1 MNAPLK
7 NRLFHDAKTQI
18 SAVAAAF
25 AARPKQLFIDNA
37 FRDAVDGGV
46 FASED
51 PATGIKICDF
61 AAATAADV
69 DAAVRSSHD
78 AFENG
83 WRDTTPAARAA
94 LMFRL
99 ADLLTEHVEELAELE
114 SLDNGK
120 PLSVTRSLDI
130 PFAIEII
137 RYYAGWATKL
147 TGKTF
152 GLSLASHD
160 YHGYTLRAP
169 IGVVAGIIPW
179 NYPFLQAAFKLG
191 PALAAGCTMIL
202 KPAEQTPL
210 TAIRLAELIVEAGF
224 PKGVVN
230 ILTGFGRITGAA
242 LVDHPMVRKVSF
254 TGSTQVGKML
264 VQAASGNLKRV
275 SLELGGK
282 SPLVIFADADMDVAI
297 PAAANAI
304 FGNSGQVCVAGSRL
318 FVERPVYDKVM
329 QGIIDHAQTLRIG
342 AGLNEDTD
350 LGPLVSAVQR
360 NRVAAY
366 VEEGRKAGAE
376 IALGGEPLDGPGYF
390 YPPTVLLGTTPDMV
404 VEREEIF
411 GPVLCSTPFD
421 SAEQVLPLA
430 DHDEYGLAAS
440 IWTRDLSTAHMMARK
455 IGAGAVWVNCHG
467 VFDPHLPFGGF
478 KQSGWGQELA
488 QEGVEA
494 YTSVKSVTMKL

>member
-7 NRLFHDAKTQI
+7 NLLFHDAKTQI
-18 SAVAAAF
+18 SAKAAAF
-25 AARPKQLFIDNA
+25 AAQPKQLFIDNA
-37 FRDAVDGGV
+37 FRDAIDGGV

-51 PATGIKICDF
+51 PATGIKICNF

-69 DAAVRSSHD
+69 NAAVHSSHD

-83 WRDTTPAARAA
+83 WRDATPAARAA
-94 LMFRL
+94 LMLKL

-254 TGSTQVGKML
+254 TGSTQ
-264 VQAASGNLKRV
+264 
-275 SLELGGK
+275 
-282 SPLVIFADADMDVAI
+282 
-297 PAAANAI
+297 
-304 FGNSGQVCVAGSRL
+304 
-318 FVERPVYDKVM
+318 
-329 QGIIDHAQTLRIG
+329 
-342 AGLNEDTD
+342 
-350 LGPLVSAVQR
+350 
-360 NRVAAY
+360 
-366 VEEGRKAGAE
+366 
-376 IALGGEPLDGPGYF
+376 
-390 YPPTVLLGTTPDMV
+390 
-404 VEREEIF
+404 
-411 GPVLCSTPFD
+411 
-421 SAEQVLPLA
+421 
-430 DHDEYGLAAS
+430 
-440 IWTRDLSTAHMMARK
+440 
-455 IGAGAVWVNCHG
+455 
-467 VFDPHLPFGGF
+467 
-478 KQSGWGQELA
+478 
-488 QEGVEA
+488 
-494 YTSVKSVTMKL
+494 